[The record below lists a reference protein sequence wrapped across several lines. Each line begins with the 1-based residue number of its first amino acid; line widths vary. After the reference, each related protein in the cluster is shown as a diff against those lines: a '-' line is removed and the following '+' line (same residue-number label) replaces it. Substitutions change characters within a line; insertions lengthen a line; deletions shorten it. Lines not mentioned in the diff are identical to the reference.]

1 MFVTGGEYIVARAS
15 ICSSSRGSCYS
26 LTTLLIENANAFLS
40 KRLCQ
45 MWAWRRGLG
54 QLMTVLTMFSTAFSH
69 LLFYCEVSRALAY
82 HHRNV
87 IVRGLWRGKEK

>member
-1 MFVTGGEYIVARAS
+1 
-15 ICSSSRGSCYS
+15 
-26 LTTLLIENANAFLS
+26 
-40 KRLCQ
+40 

>member
-1 MFVTGGEYIVARAS
+1 
-15 ICSSSRGSCYS
+15 
-26 LTTLLIENANAFLS
+26 
-40 KRLCQ
+40 
-45 MWAWRRGLG
+45 MWAWTANNRLNH
-54 QLMTVLTMFSTAFSH
+54 LKTVFSTAFSH